1 MKSTRFKEKSEYLSS
16 KSSSMMCSF
25 LYRSLVL
32 ILALSCCTIV
42 FGQGLTATQDAAVS
56 IDTLGYSTDTRLK
69 EISGLVVS
77 RKNPGVFWVHNDS
90 GDVPVLYALD
100 QSMSIQSMIT
110 VNGAKHI
117 DWEDITHATID
128 QKNYLFIGDI
138 GDNRALR
145 KSITVYKVAEP
156 DLTSQRPKEI
166 DVLQSI
172 ELFYEDG
179 ARDAEAL
186 LYDTQTN
193 ELIVVTKRD
202 QRSRVYAAALQNTQG
217 SITTEL
223 KFVGTL
229 QIEPLA
235 IDIPQMRSYLHYI
248 TAADQHEDGSVVIKN
263 YFRTWRYTNPDR
275 LPLKNLITQNKPQ
288 QLPYLLEQQGE
299 AIGFGSD
306 SNTYFT
312 TSECAD
318 DGTSHIPQ
326 PLYRYRLKSVTPE

>member
-1 MKSTRFKEKSEYLSS
+1 
-16 KSSSMMCSF
+16 
-25 LYRSLVL
+25 
-32 ILALSCCTIV
+32 
-42 FGQGLTATQDAAVS
+42 
-56 IDTLGYSTDTRLK
+56 
-69 EISGLVVS
+69 
-77 RKNPGVFWVHNDS
+77 
-90 GDVPVLYALD
+90 
-100 QSMSIQSMIT
+100 MIT
-110 VNGAKHI
+110 INGAKHI
-117 DWEDITHATID
+117 DWEDVTHATID

-145 KSITVYKVAEP
+145 KSITVYKVAEL

-193 ELIVVTKRD
+193 ELIIVTKRD
-202 QRSRVYAAALQNTQG
+202 QRSRVYAATLKDTQG
-217 SITTEL
+217 PITAEL
-223 KFVGTL
+223 KLVGTL

-235 IDIPQMRSYLHYI
+235 TDIPQMRSYLHYI

-263 YFRTWRYTNPDR
+263 YFRTWMYTNPEG
-275 LPLKNLITQNKPQ
+275 LPLKQLLTQNKPQ

-299 AIGFGSD
+299 AIGIGID

-318 DGTSHIPQ
+318 DGASHIPQ
-326 PLYRYRLKSVTPE
+326 PHYRYGLKSVTPE

>member
-16 KSSSMMCSF
+16 KSSCMMCSS

-32 ILALSCCTIV
+32 ILTLGCSSVV
-42 FGQGLTATQDAAVS
+42 FGQGMAATQDAAVS

-90 GDVPVLYALD
+90 GDAPVLYALD

-110 VNGAKHI
+110 INGAKHV
-117 DWEDITHATID
+117 DWEDITRATID

-156 DLTSQRPKEI
+156 DLSSQRPKEI

-193 ELIVVTKRD
+193 ELIVITKRD
-202 QRSRVYAAALQNTQG
+202 QRSRVYAAALKDAQDP
-217 SITTEL
+217 ITAEL

-235 IDIPQMRSYLHYI
+235 IDIPQMRNYLHYI
-248 TAADQHEDGSVVIKN
+248 TAADQHENGSVVIKN
-263 YFRTWRYTNPDR
+263 YFRTWRYVNPDR
-275 LPLKNLITQNKPQ
+275 LPLKNLLTQSKPQ

-326 PLYRYRLKSVTPE
+326 PLYRYTLNRSTPE

>member
-1 MKSTRFKEKSEYLSS
+1 MRSPLYLSLVFPLIIGC
-16 KSSSMMCSF
+16 SS
-25 LYRSLVL
+25 V
-32 ILALSCCTIV
+32 V
-42 FGQGLTATQDAAVS
+42 FGQGLVATQDTTIS

-90 GDVPVLYALD
+90 GDQAVVYALD
-100 QSMSIQSMIT
+100 QDMSIQAMIT
-110 VNGAKHI
+110 VNGAKHT
-117 DWEDITHATID
+117 DWEDITQATID

-138 GDNRALR
+138 GDNQALR

-156 DLTSQRPKEI
+156 DLTSLRPKEI

-202 QRSRVYAAALQNTQG
+202 QRSRVYAATLKDTQG
-217 SITTEL
+217 PIAAEL

-229 QIEPLA
+229 QIEPLTT
-235 IDIPQMRSYLHYI
+235 DIPQMRSYLHYI

-263 YFRTWRYTNPDR
+263 YFRTWMYTNLER
-275 LPLKNLITQNKPQ
+275 LPLTQLLTQKKPQ

-326 PLYRYRLKSVTPE
+326 PLYRYMLNRLKPE